1 MGPWLGAIKRV
12 YCNEIVFMFLQI
24 EQILTSLASQTSLE
38 FFALWTSF
46 LEEIITPIPSP
57 SISIM
62 IGFLASV
69 QTYTIWGL
77 ILLTV
82 ISAFGK
88 TLGAL
93 VVYVIVDKVEDV
105 LMGRIGKFIGV
116 TNVEIENL
124 GNKLSNNWKD
134 YILLFVLRTIP
145 IFPSTLISVGAGFL
159 KINLKLFLLT
169 TFFGSIIRNFL
180 YIYLGYFSIEMARL
194 WIDKIEFSK
203 NIVYLLFGL
212 FFIGLI
218 IYLLYRRAKNQ
229 VK

>member
-1 MGPWLGAIKRV
+1 
-12 YCNEIVFMFLQI
+12 MFLQI
-24 EQILTSLASQTSLE
+24 EQILISLASQTSLE

-93 VVYVIVDKVEDV
+93 AVYIIVDKVEDV
-105 LMGRIGKFIGV
+105 LVGRIGKFIGV
-116 TNVEIENL
+116 THVEIENL

-159 KINLKLFLLT
+159 KIRLKLFLLT

-203 NIVYLLFGL
+203 NIIYLLFGL
-212 FFIGLI
+212 SFTGLI
-218 IYLLYRRAKNQ
+218 IYLLYRRTKNK
-229 VK
+229 VN

>member
-1 MGPWLGAIKRV
+1 
-12 YCNEIVFMFLQI
+12 MFLQL

-69 QTYTIWGL
+69 QTYTIFGL

-93 VVYVIVDKVEDV
+93 SVYIIVDKVEDV

-116 TNVEIENL
+116 THVEIENL
-124 GNKLSNNWKD
+124 GNKLSNDWKD
-134 YILLFVLRTIP
+134 YVILFVLRTIP

-159 KINLKLFLLT
+159 KIRLKLFLIT

-180 YIYLGYFSIEMARL
+180 YIYLGYFSIEMARF
-194 WIDKIEFSK
+194 WINKIEFSK
-203 NIVYLLFGL
+203 NIIYLLFGL

-218 IYLLYRRAKNQ
+218 IYLLYRRTKNK
-229 VK
+229 VN

>member
-1 MGPWLGAIKRV
+1 
-12 YCNEIVFMFLQI
+12 MFLQI
-24 EQILTSLASQTSLE
+24 EQILISLASQTSLE

-93 VVYVIVDKVEDV
+93 AVYIIVDKVEDV
-105 LMGRIGKFIGV
+105 LVGRIGKFIGV
-116 TNVEIENL
+116 THVEIENL

-159 KINLKLFLLT
+159 KIRLKLFLLT

-203 NIVYLLFGL
+203 NIIYLLFG
-212 FFIGLI
+212 FSFTGLI
-218 IYLLYRRAKNQ
+218 IYLLYRRTKNK
-229 VK
+229 VN

>member
-1 MGPWLGAIKRV
+1 
-12 YCNEIVFMFLQI
+12 MFLQI

-203 NIVYLLFGL
+203 NIIYLLFGL
-212 FFIGLI
+212 FFIGFI